1 MTEVNKSNF
10 ITLNLITMKQIKKV
24 LVAIALVVGMTGAVQ
39 AQESKVAHI
48 NTQELVEAMPSYKAA
63 LADLEKL
70 QRSYDSQ
77 ISEMGTELQKTM
89 ERYGRE
95 VETQTDE
102 ENLRRQKEVQE
113 TNQNIVA
120 YRQNALKDLQTK
132 EQDLLKPLLEQARV
146 AIQKVARAKGFQFV
160 LDSTPGAGGVIM
172 ADGYNLMGDVKA
184 DLGI

>member
-1 MTEVNKSNF
+1 
-10 ITLNLITMKQIKKV
+10 MKQIKKILLAAV
-24 LVAIALVVGMTGAVQ
+24 LIAGVNSTIQ
-39 AQESKVAHI
+39 AQNSKVAHI
-48 NTQELVEAMPSYKAA
+48 NTQELVETMPSYKAA

-77 ISEMGTELQKTM
+77 INEMGTELQKTM

-102 ENLRRQKEVQE
+102 ENIRRQKEVQE

-132 EQDLLKPLLEQARV
+132 EQDLLQPLLEQARV
-146 AIQKVARAKGFQFV
+146 AIQKVAREKGYQYV

-172 ADGYNLMGDVKA
+172 ADGYNLINDVKT

>member
-1 MTEVNKSNF
+1 
-10 ITLNLITMKQIKKV
+10 MKQIKRI
-24 LVAIALVVGMTGAVQ
+24 LIAIALIAGISTTIQ
-39 AQESKVAHI
+39 AQNSKVAHI
-48 NTQELVEAMPSYKAA
+48 NTQELVEAMPSYKTA

-77 ISEMGTELQKTM
+77 INEMGTELQKTM
-89 ERYGRE
+89 ERYSRE

-120 YRQNALKDLQTK
+120 YRQNALKDLQTN
-132 EQDLLKPLLEQARV
+132 EQDLLQPLLEQARV
-146 AIQKVARAKGFQFV
+146 AIQKVARAKGFQYV

-172 ADGYNLMGDVKA
+172 ADGYDLMNDVKS

>member
-1 MTEVNKSNF
+1 
-10 ITLNLITMKQIKKV
+10 MKQIKRI
-24 LVAIALVVGMTGAVQ
+24 LIAIALIAGISTTIQ
-39 AQESKVAHI
+39 AQNSKVAHI
-48 NTQELVEAMPSYKAA
+48 NTQELVEAMPSYKTA

-77 ISEMGTELQKTM
+77 INEMGTELQKTM
-89 ERYGRE
+89 ERYSRE

-132 EQDLLKPLLEQARV
+132 EQDLLQRLLEQARV
-146 AIQKVARAKGFQFV
+146 AIQKVARAKGFQYV

-172 ADGYNLMGDVKA
+172 ADGYDLMNDVKS

>member
-1 MTEVNKSNF
+1 
-10 ITLNLITMKQIKKV
+10 MKQIKRI
-24 LVAIALVVGMTGAVQ
+24 LIAIALIAGISTTIQ
-39 AQESKVAHI
+39 AQNSKVAHI
-48 NTQELVEAMPSYKAA
+48 NTQELVEAMPSYKTA

-77 ISEMGTELQKTM
+77 INEMGTELQKTM
-89 ERYGRE
+89 ERYSRE

-132 EQDLLKPLLEQARV
+132 EQDLLQPLLEQARV
-146 AIQKVARAKGFQFV
+146 AIQKVARAKGFQYV

-172 ADGYNLMGDVKA
+172 ADGYDLMNDVKS